1 MNDSLVKMVIYHHLL
16 DGLYI
21 SPHGMQLAN
30 KIQGAKLNVVSK
42 GFFVDFF
49 PHTFCFE
56 YSYHNKNIQVFR
68 VFLGL
73 QQ

>member
-1 MNDSLVKMVIYHHLL
+1 MNDSLIKMVIYHHLL

-21 SPHGMQLAN
+21 STHGMQLAN
-30 KIQGAKLNVVSK
+30 KIQGAKLNVVC
-42 GFFVDFF
+42 GFFS
-49 PHTFCFE
+49 HTFCFE
-56 YSYHNKNIQVFR
+56 YSHHNKNIQGFM